1 MALKV
6 QETLSCSGR
15 SVCRWLGLNRST
27 LRYIPRSVPD
37 KKKLLEAEIVK
48 MSKKYPCFGYRK
60 ITRKLVEQGWVVGK
74 KLVQRVRR
82 EEGLKVSPPKP
93 RKRRQGLGLRQRS
106 YGARRQAQ
114 GVQHDRRVYQGVSLH
129 PLRP

>member
-1 MALKV
+1 MAIKV

-27 LRYIPRSVPD
+27 LRYVPRPVPD
-37 KKKLLEAEIVK
+37 KKKLLEGEIVK

-60 ITRKLVEQGWVVGK
+60 ITRKLVEQGWSVGK

-82 EEGLKVSPPKP
+82 EEGLKFLLPNRVNVARASL
-93 RKRRQGLGLRQRS
+93 QGSRS
-106 YGARRQAQ
+106 GQSTVIMS
-114 GVQHDRRVYQGVSLH
+114 GPGTS
-129 PLRP
+129 

>member
-1 MALKV
+1 MALKI

-27 LRYIPRSVPD
+27 LRYAPRAVPD

-60 ITRKLVEQGWVVGK
+60 ITRKLVEQGWAVGK
-74 KLVQRVRR
+74 KLVQRVSR
-82 EEGLKVSPPKP
+82 EECC
-93 RKRRQGLGLRQRS
+93 
-106 YGARRQAQ
+106 
-114 GVQHDRRVYQGVSLH
+114 
-129 PLRP
+129 